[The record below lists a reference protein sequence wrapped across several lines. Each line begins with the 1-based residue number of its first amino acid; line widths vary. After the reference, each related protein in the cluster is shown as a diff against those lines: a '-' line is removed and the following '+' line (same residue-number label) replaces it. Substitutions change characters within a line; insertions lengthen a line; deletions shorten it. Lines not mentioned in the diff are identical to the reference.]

1 VTANVPRQ
9 LPPPSESHP
18 APIRNV
24 LGSRHMAGS
33 TGALR
38 ILGPPGGTVFL
49 VDGRI
54 AYAECP
60 LASGVMD
67 LLVASGRLTPD
78 TWSAA
83 LADSGPDRRIGDVL
97 VDRHDLTGAELEL
110 VTRTAVF
117 GSALFHLAA
126 DAPTHFEA
134 GVRHTIGAVRTV
146 DFDQLCAEVDRR
158 RDLLSE
164 AWPDDA
170 VDTAIVRPV
179 RRLPGHHVALTSTQ
193 WAIVANA
200 DGLLSPI
207 DLARLLGHDTFDVL
221 LEARRLARVGL
232 IEAGAPPAPAAV
244 SGGPA
249 GSRDMSRPAKDARP
263 LPRRRAGRPRPV
275 VHRRLDEPAVPIATL
290 LRIRR
295 GLEERL

>member
-1 VTANVPRQ
+1 VPRQ
-9 LPPPSESHP
+9 LPPPSQTCP
-18 APIRNV
+18 APIRGV
-24 LGSRHMAGS
+24 LGSRHLAGS

-60 LASGVMD
+60 LASGVAD
-67 LLVASGRLTPD
+67 LLVASGRLSPE

-83 LADSGPDRRIGDVL
+83 LAAGGPDRRIGDVL
-97 VDRHDLTGAELEL
+97 VERRDLTGAELEL
-110 VTRTAVF
+110 VTRTALL
-117 GSALFHLAA
+117 GSALFHLSA

-134 GVRHTIGAVRTV
+134 GVRHSIGSVRTV
-146 DFDQLCAEVDRR
+146 DFDQLCTEVDRR
-158 RDLLSE
+158 RDLLAE

-170 VDTAIVRPV
+170 VDTSAVRPV
-179 RRLPGHHVALTSTQ
+179 RRLPGHHVGLTSTQ

-200 DGLLSPI
+200 DGILSPI
-207 DLARLLGHDTFDVL
+207 DLARMLGHDTFALL
-221 LEARRLARVGL
+221 LEARQLARVGL
-232 IEAGAPPAPAAV
+232 IEAAPAARDAEAV
-244 SGGPA
+244 TGQPA
-249 GSRDMSRPAKDARP
+249 GGREPSRPARDARP
-263 LPRRRAGRPRPV
+263 LLPRRRAGRPRPIT
-275 VHRRLDEPAVPIATL
+275 HRRLDEPVVPVATL